1 MNKTNEMIMDEI
13 DTIIENFG
21 GIKLSEKSL
30 THWGWLSLQNNETLN
45 ELSIRLSKIW
55 SLLEIEE
62 NKLDDDII
70 DDDEFDDFHQNSIEA
85 VCSTFVELGSPSP
98 M

>member
-1 MNKTNEMIMDEI
+1 MNKTNQMIMDQI

-21 GIKLSEKSL
+21 GLKLSEKSP

-70 DDDEFDDFHQNSIEA
+70 DDYEFDDFHQNSIEE
-85 VCSTFVELGSPSP
+85 VCSTFVEFGIEAPF
-98 M
+98 